1 MRVDVNTGKIVADYP
16 NNDGLLPIIGGTV
29 IPLSEETGRVK
40 QTYIYLC
47 KDAGGDYFSRYDD
60 PCIVTKKR

>member
-29 IPLSEETGRVK
+29 IPLSEDTGRLE
-40 QTYIYLC
+40 QPYIYLC
-47 KDAGGDYFSRYDD
+47 KNAGGDYFAKYND
-60 PCIVTKKR
+60 PCVVTKK